1 MSMSTW
7 IKLACIAIVAL
18 FLADFGCN
26 ESDQSAEPPV
36 PELSEAYAEVAVFIR
51 NKAAAVRLAPSS
63 ATAWGEYAMAL
74 DAHEYRGDAI
84 RCYETANELE
94 PTDARWKYLL
104 ALRIKES
111 DARRATSLLHEVV
124 SDGHNNVA
132 VVIQLADILGQ
143 SGKPEELAELL
154 ASQKTDSSSHP
165 AIIVKIAENVF
176 ADGDTAKAEQLLDLL
191 NDDFMESA
199 KLRARL
205 FAQRGDMT
213 TANNELTRATQLPS
227 VMTTIR
233 DAYSESLVNYRRDPL
248 WQGKQA
254 AERANRGDRIALMTL
269 QALVRKH
276 PRLIENRIQLSLLFQ
291 TVGDTDRAVRSIEEG
306 LELTPNDRRL
316 LAARGTLA
324 LLDSEW
330 AIAEDFLGQV
340 IEQDAYQKS
349 AWADLAFVLEQQ
361 QREAESIA
369 AYQKAIKLNPQDA
382 DLKTRL
388 LKLQRNGDGQSE

>member
-1 MSMSTW
+1 MSTW
-7 IKLACIAIVAL
+7 IKLACIAIVAW
-18 FLADFGCN
+18 FLADLGRN
-26 ESDQSAEPPV
+26 GSDQSAEPPV
-36 PELSEAYAEVAVFIR
+36 PNLSEAYAEVAVFIR
-51 NKAAAVRLAPSS
+51 SKAAAVRLAPSS

-74 DAHEYRGDAI
+74 DAHEYRSDAI

-94 PTDARWKYLL
+94 PTNARWKYLL
-104 ALRIKES
+104 ALCIKES
-111 DARRATSLLHEVV
+111 DARRATSLLDELV

-132 VVIQLADILGQ
+132 AVIQLADILGQ
-143 SGKPEELAELL
+143 SGKPEELTELL
-154 ASQKTDSSSHP
+154 DPQKTDSSSHP

-176 ADGDTAKAEQLLDLL
+176 ADGDMAKAEQLLNLL

-199 KLRARL
+199 KLKARL

-213 TANNELTRATQLPS
+213 AANDELARATQLPS
-227 VMTTIR
+227 VMTTIH
-233 DAYSESLVNYRRDPL
+233 DAYSEAIANYRRDPL
-248 WQGKQA
+248 WLGKQA

-276 PRLIENRIQLSLLFQ
+276 PRLIENRIQLSLLYQ
-291 TVGDTDRAVRSIEEG
+291 TVGDTDRGVRSIEEG
-306 LELTPNDRRL
+306 LTLTPNDRRL

-330 AIAEDFLGQV
+330 AIAEDFLRQV

-349 AWADLAFVLEQQ
+349 AWADLAYVLEQQ

-388 LKLQRNGDGQSE
+388 LNLQRNGGGQSE